1 MADAPLEQRLTV
13 LETALRQIGRMKL
26 FPDDKINRMTLLA
39 AIRLAE
45 RAMQPSDEAAG
56 VAAMF
61 RTTERAR

>member
-45 RAMQPSDEAAG
+45 RAMQPSDNADE
-56 VAAMF
+56 
-61 RTTERAR
+61 